1 MNVYAE
7 TNFIL
12 EMAFLQEEYESCETI
27 LSLAR
32 EHKINLVVPA
42 FSIVEPYEAWVR
54 RRNKRSDIQSQL
66 AKEMREIT
74 RSASYRG
81 IGSQSNEY
89 ASLLVRSVDEDKQRL
104 DETLVKVLEVSDI
117 IPIELGAVKSAIDY
131 QVNLDLPPQDSIVYA
146 SVMEHLRSGE
156 NGPKCFLNRNSKDFL
171 NPDIQDELK
180 NYGCRLISR
189 FADGLG
195 FIKANL
201 T

>member
-1 MNVYAE
+1 MG
-7 TNFIL
+7 F
-12 EMAFLQEEYESCETI
+12 
-27 LSLAR
+27 
-32 EHKINLVVPA
+32 
-42 FSIVEPYEAWVR
+42 
-54 RRNKRSDIQSQL
+54 
-66 AKEMREIT
+66 
-74 RSASYRG
+74 
-81 IGSQSNEY
+81 QSNEY

-117 IPIELGAVKSAIDY
+117 IPIELDAVKSAIDY
-131 QVNLDLPPQDSIVYA
+131 QANLDLPPQDSIVYA